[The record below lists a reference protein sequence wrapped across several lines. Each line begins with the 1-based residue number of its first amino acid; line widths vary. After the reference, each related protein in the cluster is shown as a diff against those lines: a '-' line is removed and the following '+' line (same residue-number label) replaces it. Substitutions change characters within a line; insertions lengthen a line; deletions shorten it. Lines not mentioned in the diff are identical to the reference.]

1 MQSIRTRQLRADIR
15 YDGINYSTTKPWRLA
30 IGSTVGDMDI
40 ASNITENAI
49 AAVTNTNRLNTLID
63 AGTALDTIS
72 ELQAAWGSVD
82 TGLAT
87 AITSLTNSATT
98 DRALIRTEFATADTA
113 LQSEVDDLEVLQ
125 QTHAGL
131 HTAHTASL
139 ATKAPSHQAVFSGDV
154 TINSTSIVGES
165 GTHIKFNQTNLQL
178 NTHASGS
185 LTGTAFNRLATGIT
199 PVSDQVYDIGSSAR
213 RFREVWTKDMDANNY
228 LVDGVQLAKLHVG
241 LPQADNTSDANKP
254 ISTAAA
260 AKNTSQDAVVALNT
274 AKISYSTGASS
285 QVAANKA
292 DIVTNVA
299 AIALNTAKVT
309 YDGASQVSTN
319 KADIATNVVAIAL
332 NTAKVTYDG
341 AAQVS
346 TNKTDIATNV
356 SAISLNTAKVTYDGA
371 AQVSTNKAD
380 IATNV
385 SAISLNT
392 AKVTYDG
399 AVQVSTNKADIA
411 TNVTAIALNTAK
423 ITYDGAVQVSTN
435 KADIA
440 TNVVDIAS
448 NTAKVTYDGAA
459 QVATNVT
466 DIASNVTSLAFKAS
480 LSASQTFTGRQQFGN
495 GSAGVDGRLTLKSDD
510 GGANSLLFLDSKKQ
524 SESCQIYF
532 RHAGGNKFT
541 IGINGNSDLHIK
553 NRVTGKDQFVFPIG
567 GGVLMPN
574 LPTSSGATGVI
585 WNDGGTLKIS

>member
-1 MQSIRTRQLRADIR
+1 MQLIRTRQLRADLT
-15 YDGINYSTTKPWRLA
+15 YDGTRYTASKPWTIP
-30 IGSTVGDMDI
+30 IGSQVGAMDI
-40 ASNITENAI
+40 ASNITANASQSI
-49 AAVTNTNRLNTLID
+49 TNHNRLNTLID
-63 AGTALDTIS
+63 SGTALDTIS

-82 TGLAT
+82 TTLAT

-113 LQSEVDDLEVLQ
+113 LQSEVDDLDVLQ

-154 TINSTSIVGES
+154 TINSTSIVGDS

-241 LPQADNTSDANKP
+241 LSLSDNTSDANKP

-371 AQVSTNKAD
+371 LQVSTNKAD

-411 TNVTAIALNTAK
+411 TNV
-423 ITYDGAVQVSTN
+423 
-435 KADIA
+435 
-440 TNVVDIAS
+440 VDIAL

-466 DIASNVTSLAFKAS
+466 DIASNVTSLASKAS

-541 IGINGNSDLHIK
+541 FGINENSDLHIK
-553 NRVTGKDQFVFPIG
+553 NRATGKDYFVFPIG

-585 WNDGGTLKIS
+585 WNDGGTLKVS

>member
-1 MQSIRTRQLRADIR
+1 MQLIRTRQLRSDLT
-15 YDGINYSTTKPWRLA
+15 YDGTRYTASKPWTIP
-30 IGSTVGDMDI
+30 IGSQVGAMDI
-40 ASNITENAI
+40 ASQITANASQSI
-49 AAVTNTNRLNTLID
+49 TNHNRLNTLID
-63 AGTALDTIS
+63 SGTALDTIS

-346 TNKTDIATNV
+346 TNK
-356 SAISLNTAKVTYDGA
+356 
-371 AQVSTNKAD
+371 
-380 IATNV
+380 
-385 SAISLNT
+385 
-392 AKVTYDG
+392 
-399 AVQVSTNKADIA
+399 
-411 TNVTAIALNTAK
+411 
-423 ITYDGAVQVSTN
+423 
-435 KADIA
+435 ADIA

-466 DIASNVTSLAFKAS
+466 DIATNVTSLASKAS